1 MRIAIGGA
9 HARINVFKE
18 STMIRLDGSIGEG
31 GGQILRTALS
41 LSVVTGK
48 PFFIEKIRA
57 GRERPGLLRQHLAA
71 VLAAAEISDA
81 EVEGTYAGSTQL
93 GFKPSAIRPGRYNF
107 AVGTAGS
114 GTLVLQTILP
124 ALMTADEPSYITIQ
138 GGTHNH
144 AAPPFDF
151 LAKTFLPQIE
161 RMGPR
166 VQVNLEKYGF
176 YPAGGGRFEVEIHPR
191 STLSPIYLE
200 ERGPVEKPKVHAIV
214 ANLNRKIAQR
224 EVSVTAHLL
233 QLDEELQQ
241 ITVTNNS
248 PGPGNVVMIEVES
261 ASLVEVFTSF
271 GKMGVSAEKVGAD
284 AAAQVS
290 AYLASEAAV
299 SEHLADQLLLPMAL
313 AGGGSFT
320 TAAISSHAQTNMDVI
335 KKFLPVRFLTEEI
348 CEATRVTVVRE
359 QR

>member
-1 MRIAIGGA
+1 MYQ
-9 HARINVFKE
+9 FKE
-18 STMIRLDGSIGEG
+18 SKMTGSNGVILDGSIGEG

-48 PFFIEKIRA
+48 PFFIENIRA

-71 VLAAAEISDA
+71 VLAAAEIGDA
-81 EVEGTYAGSTQL
+81 AVEGAHAGSTQL
-93 GFKPSAIRPGRYNF
+93 SFKPSAIKPGKYNF

-124 ALMTADEPSYITIQ
+124 ALMTANEPSYITIQ
-138 GGTHNH
+138 GGTHNQ

-166 VQVNLEKYGF
+166 VLVTLEKYGF
-176 YPAGGGRFEVEIHPR
+176 YPAGGGRFEVEIHPC
-191 STLSPIYLE
+191 STLTPIHLE
-200 ERGPVEKPKVHAIV
+200 ERGPVERPKVHAIV
-214 ANLNRKIAQR
+214 ANLDRKIAQR
-224 EVSVTAHLL
+224 EVSVAAGLL
-233 QLDEELQQ
+233 QLAEEEQQ
-241 ITVTNNS
+241 ITFTNNS
-248 PGPGNVVMIEVES
+248 PGPGNVVMIEVKS
-261 ASLVEVFTSF
+261 AALVEVFTSF

-320 TAAISSHAQTNMDVI
+320 TAAISSHAQTNMDII
-335 KKFLPVRFLTEEI
+335 KRFLSVSFLTEEAGRGI
-348 CEATRVTVVRE
+348 RIIVVMA
-359 QR
+359 